1 MMANMGYRE
10 GMRLGASGQ
19 GMFPISLKVLPP
31 KQSPLWIV
39 SKRGNQL
46 RSRKIKAQK
55 RRKSM
60 GEICLL
66 LMM

>member
-1 MMANMGYRE
+1 MANMGYRE

-19 GMFPISLKVLPP
+19 GMLDPISLNVLPP
-31 KQSPLWIV
+31 KQSLLWII
-39 SKRGNQL
+39 SKRGDQL

-55 RRKSM
+55 RRKSV